1 MKNLVLIILSL
12 CLFPVCYAQ
21 EFTSNNWFFGYNAGV
36 DFNFGITTVVS
47 GGQTYNGEGC
57 ASVGDSDGNLL
68 FYSDGMTVWNK
79 NHQIMQ
85 NGTGLLGHNSSTQS
99 CIIAP
104 YPDSTHLFFIL
115 TVDALEHQLQN
126 GLRYSIVNM
135 DLDNGLGAVTA
146 IKNVLLEN
154 PVCEKIL
161 AIVHENSDQLWV
173 LAHRWNSNEFLAYH
187 ISPAGINTV
196 PVVSSIGIVHQ
207 GGGTTGLS
215 NSIGYLKSNLY
226 GSRIALA
233 IHFVGVIELFDFDNS
248 TGELSNCITS
258 PANYPN
264 VYGVEFSPNNNLL
277 YASTLYANSTLFQ
290 FNLTLA
296 NPLDSP
302 IYVLPSPSSLQISGL
317 QIAPDGKI
325 YSAERFSNYLSA
337 IHKPGL
343 PGSACDYDHEAI
355 YLNGNGCQRGL
366 PPNEN
371 LRAFEF
377 VTGSLSDTTI
387 CDGDSVL
394 FGNSYQSLAGMYH
407 DSLVSTLGWDSI
419 VNLELTVLSS
429 PPVPIIYNNQG
440 VLSTDVGYSYQWYY
454 FGAPISG
461 ATFNVFNA
469 QALGAGEYQVEV
481 TNQNDCSNISDVY
494 TYVLSADEINMN
506 GFKVYPNP
514 ASGEITI
521 EGSGNPDIEIKDIYG
536 NTMFSKRNIS
546 IPYQLDISHFKSGV
560 YWIHIKDNLIS
571 FASKIVII
579 DK

>member
-1 MKNLVLIILSL
+1 MKNLVFIIISL
-12 CLFPVCYAQ
+12 CLFTVCYAQ

-79 NHQIMQ
+79 NHQVMQ

-135 DLDNGLGAVTA
+135 DLNNGLGSVTA

-173 LAHRWNSNEFLAYH
+173 LAHKWNSNEFLAYH

-196 PVVSSIGIVHQ
+196 PVVSSIGAIHQ

-233 IHFVGVIELFDFDNS
+233 IHHVGMIELFDFDNS
-248 TGELSNCITS
+248 TGELSNCISS

-277 YASTLYANSTLFQ
+277 YASTLYANTTLFQ
-290 FNLTLA
+290 FDLTLA

-337 IHKPGL
+337 IHNPDL

-394 FGNSYQSLAGMYH
+394 FGNSYQSIDGMYH

-419 VNLELTVLSS
+419 VNLDLTILSTPS
-429 PPVPIIYNNQG
+429 VPIIFDNQG
-440 VLSTDVGYSYQWYY
+440 ILSTDIGFSYQWYY
-454 FGAPISG
+454 FGSPISG
-461 ATFNVFNA
+461 ATFSVFNA
-469 QALGAGEYQVEV
+469 QTMGTGEYQVEV
-481 TNQNDCSNISDVY
+481 TNQNDCSNISDIY
-494 TYVLSADEINMN
+494 TYVLSIDDIEIDNLEV
-506 GFKVYPNP
+506 FPNP
-514 ASGEITI
+514 A
-521 EGSGNPDIEIKDIYG
+521 N
-536 NTMFSKRNIS
+536 RLIS
-546 IPYQLDISHFKSGV
+546 IEVKGKTDIKIFDLMGKVVLSKNEISHPIQLDISHLKNGIYFVQGTTNIEIWSRKV
-560 YWIHIKDNLIS
+560 LVVN
-571 FASKIVII
+571 F
-579 DK
+579 